1 MIVDAIRSI
10 IMPVLLLAVVIVI
23 GLYYN
28 QEAFR
33 NYVAPID
40 PNCPYPQYST
50 RTGGPCTGDP
60 DMKYDPNSFYIPDK
74 DPYLNALGG
83 LRNYQYA
90 LQGPNNGNTN
100 LTSATAKTITNAIT
114 NTSGSNVGSNIT
126 SNTPTEETSII
137 LNNILWNYGNKILDN
152 STAELSLEIDYD
164 GRGDW
169 PEYTSDEHEQA
180 DKVQD
185 DCINRREIKEIVDNE
200 LACQLGRNTGN
211 QMYYDEGEEE
221 EKEETAAVK
230 QGAELA
236 KAKKDMKCPTIDT
249 NQWIRKDSI
258 PCWGCD
264 IE

>member
-1 MIVDAIRSI
+1 MIVDAMRTI
-10 IMPVLLLAVVIVI
+10 IVPVLLVAVAVVV

-28 QEAFR
+28 REAFA
-33 NYVAPID
+33 NYVAPTD
-40 PNCPYPQYST
+40 KTCPYPQYST
-50 RTGGPCTGDP
+50 RTGGPCIGDP
-60 DMKYDPNSFYIPDK
+60 DLKYDPNSFYIPDN

-90 LQGPNNGNTN
+90 LQGPSNGNTN
-100 LTSATAKTITNAIT
+100 AKSTT

-126 SNTPTEETSII
+126 SNSPTDETSNI
-137 LNNILWNYGNKILDN
+137 LNNILWDYGNKILDN

-169 PEYTSDEHEQA
+169 PEYTSNEHEQA

-211 QMYYDEGEEE
+211 QMYYDEGEGEE
-221 EKEETAAVK
+221 EETAAVK

-264 IE
+264 LE